1 MSKRKTKRSPHHP
14 ADLTRPE
21 GRRRAR
27 SELIWG
33 DHGFL
38 RLRFSNLHRVSG
50 ELWRSNQPSP
60 EQVRAHK
67 ASRDIRTIVNLRG
80 PSPRG
85 FYLLEKEACE
95 ALDIDLVD
103 YQVFSRDTPT
113 ADTVLGVQDLFATI
127 AYPALI
133 HCKSGA
139 DRAGLMSALYLIARQ
154 NRPVSEA
161 AGQLSL
167 RYLHVR
173 QGKTGLL
180 DAFFAAALE
189 AGADTPG
196 DFFNWVA
203 SDYDPAAVKAKF
215 LTERGR
221 ALDLDRLLGRE

>member
-1 MSKRKTKRSPHHP
+1 MPHPP
-14 ADLTRPE
+14 ANLSLAG

-38 RLRFSNLHRVSG
+38 RLAFSNLHPVSG
-50 ELWRSNQPSP
+50 EVWRSNQPSP
-60 EQVRAHK
+60 EQVRAHAAK
-67 ASRDIRTIVNLRG
+67 RGIRTIVNLRG

-85 FYLLEKEACE
+85 HYLLEKEACE
-95 ALDIDLVD
+95 AAGIGLVD
-103 YQVFSRDTPT
+103 YQVFSRDTPLPE
-113 ADTVLGVQDLFATI
+113 TVLGARDLFETI
-127 AYPALI
+127 AYPALL

-139 DRAGLMSALYLIARQ
+139 DRAGLMSALYLISRQ

-180 DAFFAAALE
+180 DAFLAAAIE
-189 AGADTPG
+189 AGADAPD
-196 DFFNWVA
+196 DFFRWISA
-203 SDYDPAAVKAKF
+203 GYDRGAVKAKF
-215 LTERGR
+215 LAGR
-221 ALDLDRLLGRE
+221 RRMPDLDRLLGRE